1 VYYIQWVQITT
12 HVLKKFSK
20 VSATLSPTASFTRGI
35 SEFWIL
41 GLFFFLAFTAPGTSD
56 GTSSRVKASVV
67 RRCGVCARGSEYGS
81 DGALEGSESSNG
93 GGEES

>member
-1 VYYIQWVQITT
+1 VHCISSVQIT

-20 VSATLSPTASFTRGI
+20 VSATLSPTASFTKGI
-35 SEFWIL
+35 SEFCIF
-41 GLFFFLAFTAPGTSD
+41 GLFFLLAFTVPGASD

-67 RRCGVCARGSEYGS
+67 RRCRVCVRGSESGS
-81 DGALEGSESSNG
+81 DAALIGSESSNG